1 MDERRDCHAEWS
13 KSDRDGEILYAILY
27 MWNLK
32 GNDANELIIEKATH
46 RLREWTYGCQGEGTV
61 REFGIDIYTRR
72 YLKWITNKDCSIARG
87 TLLNIMWQPGWKGS
101 LKENGYMYMYGWV
114 PLLSTWNYHNFV
126 TGLYSNTQQK
136 VKKKNR
142 YTGREAIEDG
152 SLFWCRQRGDGKGR
166 WKEVGRRG
174 ALWASTWS
182 SVLPGR

>member
-13 KSDRDGEILYAILY
+13 KSDRDGAILYAILY

-46 RLREWTYGCQGEGTV
+46 RLREWTYGCQGEGIV

-72 YLKWITNKDCSIARG
+72 YCSIARV

-101 LKENGYMYMYGWV
+101 LKENDTSICMAESLCCPPETITTLLLGYT
-114 PLLSTWNYHNFV
+114 PIHNKKF
-126 TGLYSNTQQK
+126 
-136 VKKKNR
+136 KKKNR
-142 YTGREAIEDG
+142 YTGREVIEDG
-152 SLFWCRQRGDGKGR
+152 TLFWCRQRGDGKGR